1 MRATESMWYRDSL
14 FSINRNKLE
23 FAKTIQQQSSGKRI
37 NTFSDD
43 PAGSSFVVGL
53 NDRKSQITQF
63 ITNVDRTQT
72 LLSNTETAISQIQN
86 VLNSAVTT
94 LSQATTGTSGPEERA
109 LLAVDISEKKKQLLD
124 IANTRVMDRYVF
136 SGTNIDTVPYTETAG
151 VVTYNGNDGLINSQV
166 GASIQ
171 VTTNIPGSELFNDGS
186 GDLFTFFENVQTHM
200 TNNDSAALKND
211 VTRLGEIIKHIS
223 TERGIVGNRIAETTT
238 IKTSLKEFSTN
249 VTATISSIED
259 ANMAEVISNL
269 SKEELGLRVALQAT
283 ARIQGTTLFD
293 YLG

>member
-136 SGTNIDTVPYTETAG
+136 SGT
-151 VVTYNGNDGLINSQV
+151 
-166 GASIQ
+166 
-171 VTTNIPGSELFNDGS
+171 
-186 GDLFTFFENVQTHM
+186 
-200 TNNDSAALKND
+200 
-211 VTRLGEIIKHIS
+211 
-223 TERGIVGNRIAETTT
+223 
-238 IKTSLKEFSTN
+238 
-249 VTATISSIED
+249 
-259 ANMAEVISNL
+259 
-269 SKEELGLRVALQAT
+269 
-283 ARIQGTTLFD
+283 
-293 YLG
+293 

>member
-53 NDRKSQITQF
+53 NDRKAQITQF

-94 LSQATTGTSGPEERA
+94 LSQATTGAGSSACSSASSCSQVCTAVCR
-109 LLAVDISEKKKQLLD
+109 LLA
-124 IANTRVMDRYVF
+124 
-136 SGTNIDTVPYTETAG
+136 
-151 VVTYNGNDGLINSQV
+151 
-166 GASIQ
+166 ASM
-171 VTTNIPGSELFNDGS
+171 SW
-186 GDLFTFFENVQTHM
+186 
-200 TNNDSAALKND
+200 
-211 VTRLGEIIKHIS
+211 
-223 TERGIVGNRIAETTT
+223 
-238 IKTSLKEFSTN
+238 
-249 VTATISSIED
+249 
-259 ANMAEVISNL
+259 
-269 SKEELGLRVALQAT
+269 LR
-283 ARIQGTTLFD
+283 
-293 YLG
+293 